1 MFNSNRFTSIVTQDT
16 QDRLLKAQ
24 SNDRPIAQGES
35 HPGAVAAIQGA
46 LAALNAAY
54 LSSAEADG
62 FFGPRTA
69 RAVEAFQRDYGLV
82 ADAIVGQQ
90 TLNQLDALFSPPV
103 VRVPRGVSVHVGVDK
118 VDPAHYGSEMA
129 LGSCKNDANAMREL
143 ADELGYD
150 STVYLDENATTANF
164 IACLRS
170 AASNLFCGDSLLIS
184 FSGHGGQV
192 PNTSY
197 DDESDL
203 NDETLCFF
211 DRMLIDD
218 ELSALLAE
226 FREGVRVHI
235 VFDSCHSGTAF
246 KDVFGIIPA
255 VLESQIKG
263 EYQKSIGT
271 KVLQVPPYT
280 GMTTK
285 TPTDP
290 EVLMKSPVPIK
301 LAKLVDA
308 LEGEKPDIQEI
319 KPNAEASKAI
329 AELFGLLYGRTTFG
343 KDKFIGIAK
352 SLQVY
357 DQNSQVYDAVKSVVG
372 SKDSIAKAC
381 TTVILSACDDSQTT
395 PAGDPLSLFT
405 FNLFQV
411 WNSGHFNGS
420 YSQLHRAVVGRARP
434 DATPQINVDGN
445 AGADSR
451 LLERPFTF

>member
-24 SNDRPIAQGES
+24 SNDRPIARGES
-35 HPGAVAAIQGA
+35 HNGAVAAIQGA
-46 LAALNAAY
+46 LAALNSAY
-54 LSSAEADG
+54 LSTAEVDG

-69 RAVEAFQRDYGLV
+69 RAVEAFQRDYGLI

-103 VRVPRGVSVHVGVDK
+103 VRTPRGISIHVGVDK

-129 LGSCKNDANAMREL
+129 LGSCKNDANGMREL
-143 ADELGYD
+143 ADELGYE

-164 IACLRS
+164 IAFLRT
-170 AASNLFCGDSLLIS
+170 AASDLFCGDSLLIS
-184 FSGHGGQV
+184 FSGHGGQLL
-192 PNTSY
+192 NTSNDY
-197 DDESDL
+197 EPDL

-211 DRMLIDD
+211 DRMFIDD

-246 KDVFGIIPA
+246 KDVFGIIPTS
-255 VLESQIKG
+255 LESQLKG
-263 EYQKSIGT
+263 DYQKSIGT
-271 KVLQVPPYT
+271 RILKEPTYT
-280 GMTTK
+280 GMTAE

-290 EVLMKSPVPIK
+290 EVLQKSPVPIK
-301 LAKLVDA
+301 LEKLVDA
-308 LEGEKPDIQEI
+308 LDGEKPDLQEI

-329 AELFGLLYGRTTFG
+329 AELFGLVYGRTTFG
-343 KDKFIGIAK
+343 RDKFIGISK
-352 SLQVY
+352 SLEVY
-357 DQNSQVYDAVKSVVG
+357 LQNRQVYDAVKSVVG
-372 SKDSIAKAC
+372 NKGSITKAC
-381 TTVILSACDDSQTT
+381 TAVILSACDDSQTT

-405 FNLFQV
+405 FNLFQA
-411 WNSGHFNGS
+411 WNSGYFNGS

-445 AGADSR
+445 AGADAR